1 MKTSAVLVSS
11 AGLVSG
17 DSLVY
22 RHVLQ
27 EVGFLSEGFAA
38 VITTEWLLAR
48 VRPQVNL
55 KREHSLDTD
64 TVQMLLSL

>member
-1 MKTSAVLVSS
+1 MGSS

-48 VRPQVNL
+48 VCEPVPFQGGLV
-55 KREHSLDTD
+55 
-64 TVQMLLSL
+64 

>member
-1 MKTSAVLVSS
+1 MKTSAVLWSS

-38 VITTEWLLAR
+38 VITTKWLLAR

-55 KREHSLDTD
+55 KSEYLLDRGQILQ
-64 TVQMLLSL
+64 V

>member
-1 MKTSAVLVSS
+1 MKTSVVLWSS

-38 VITTEWLLAR
+38 VITTKWLLAR

-55 KREHSLDTD
+55 NSEYLLDRGQILQ
-64 TVQMLLSL
+64 V

>member
-1 MKTSAVLVSS
+1 MKTSAVCWSS

-38 VITTEWLLAR
+38 VITTKWLLAR

-55 KREHSLDTD
+55 NSEYLLDRGQILQ
-64 TVQMLLSL
+64 V

>member
-1 MKTSAVLVSS
+1 MKTSAVLWSS

-38 VITTEWLLAR
+38 VITTKWLLAC
-48 VRPQVNL
+48 VCPQVNL
-55 KREHSLDTD
+55 NSEHSLDT
-64 TVQMLLSL
+64 VQTLISL

>member
-1 MKTSAVLVSS
+1 MKTSAVLWSS

-55 KREHSLDTD
+55 KSEYLLDRGQILQ
-64 TVQMLLSL
+64 V

>member
-1 MKTSAVLVSS
+1 MKTSAVLWSS

-38 VITTEWLLAR
+38 VITTKWLLAR

-55 KREHSLDTD
+55 ISEYLLDRGQILQ
-64 TVQMLLSL
+64 V

>member
-1 MKTSAVLVSS
+1 MKTSAVLGSS

-38 VITTEWLLAR
+38 VITTKWLLAR

-55 KREHSLDTD
+55 NSEYLLDRGQILQ
-64 TVQMLLSL
+64 V